1 MSLDYGD
8 IILTGTPEGVGPV
21 SAGQVR
27 HAVQLQCSVPLF
39 ALLIHFAPPLL
50 APQVIEAGLAD
61 LTTMSFPV
69 APWATAKL

>member
-1 MSLDYGD
+1 MIFNVPYLIHYVSSRMSLDYGD

-39 ALLIHFAPPLL
+39 ALLIHFAPPFLS
-50 APQVIEAGLAD
+50 PTGY
-61 LTTMSFPV
+61 
-69 APWATAKL
+69 